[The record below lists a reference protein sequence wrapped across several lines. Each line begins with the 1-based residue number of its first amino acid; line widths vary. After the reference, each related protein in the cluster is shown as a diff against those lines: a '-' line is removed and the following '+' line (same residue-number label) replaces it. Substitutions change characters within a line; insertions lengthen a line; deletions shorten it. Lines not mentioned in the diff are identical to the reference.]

1 VVNDLAG
8 AVADGKAA
16 IQQAPNDATVLR
28 LASQIEQIRG
38 DWTSAL
44 HHAEASL
51 RLDPRSLPAKR
62 SLLAVLA
69 LTRKYPGAI
78 KLGRELLA
86 EAPGDLNSLE
96 SLMFCYLM
104 QGDLG
109 MARALIKT
117 TPPGVTRSEL
127 IAYLALYQDLYWV
140 LEEEDQ
146 RAALALPLS
155 AFDDDR
161 AIWATTLMQVADL
174 RGEKTLARA
183 LADTALAAYDIQ
195 LRAVPNDP
203 QRNIFRGLVLAI
215 LGRKAEAV
223 AAAERGYG
231 FAPVTADQTNGAY
244 NLHQL
249 VRIYLLL
256 GEPDKALD
264 RLEELVK
271 IPYILTPGYL
281 RIDPNFA
288 PLKGN
293 PRFEKLI
300 QAAE

>member
-1 VVNDLAG
+1 
-8 AVADGKAA
+8 
-16 IQQAPNDATVLR
+16 
-28 LASQIEQIRG
+28 
-38 DWTSAL
+38 
-44 HHAEASL
+44 
-51 RLDPRSLPAKR
+51 
-62 SLLAVLA
+62 
-69 LTRKYPGAI
+69 
-78 KLGRELLA
+78 
-86 EAPGDLNSLE
+86 
-96 SLMFCYLM
+96 M

-127 IAYLALYQDLYWV
+127 IAYLSLYQDLYWV

-174 RGEKTLARA
+174 RREKTLARA
-183 LADTALAAYDIQ
+183 LADTALAAYDVQ

-215 LGRKAEAV
+215 LDRKAEAV

-249 VRIYLLL
+249 IRIYLLV
-256 GEPDKALD
+256 GEPEKALD

-271 IPYILTPGYL
+271 IPYVLTPGYL

-293 PRFEKLI
+293 PRFEKLL
-300 QAAE
+300 QGA